1 VSVSATGVGRVGAVL
16 EQCWH
21 RVPGGTAGAAV
32 ASLGALA
39 QRGDWEIVAVSA
51 WHRHPSKHAELADA
65 PFELAHLRWPRL
77 ALYEAWQRLRW
88 PALPSMRCHTGRLG
102 HLDIV
107 HATGGVVPPPG
118 DAALVV
124 TINDLA
130 FLRYPNYFHKRGVA
144 FMTRAFDLAKVHA
157 DLVLVPSTYTLEDC
171 VERGLEAERIR
182 VLPLG
187 VTARAVSEQDRAEV
201 RVRYR
206 LPEQFLLWV
215 GTSEPRKN
223 LRALLAALT
232 QSANDLPLLLVGP
245 KGWRTDTDE
254 LLADKANVRHLGE
267 VPKADLGVLYD
278 LADVFVYPSLMEG
291 FGLPVLE
298 AMAQRTAVVT
308 SAGTATA
315 EVAGAGAW
323 LVDPNDV
330 ASIAAGID
338 AVVGDS
344 DLRKRLAHAGVQRAA
359 AMSWGSVAEG
369 LAAAYRLVM

>member
-1 VSVSATGVGRVGAVL
+1 
-16 EQCWH
+16 
-21 RVPGGTAGAAV
+21 
-32 ASLGALA
+32 
-39 QRGDWEIVAVSA
+39 
-51 WHRHPSKHAELADA
+51 
-65 PFELAHLRWPRL
+65 
-77 ALYEAWQRLRW
+77 
-88 PALPSMRCHTGRLG
+88 
-102 HLDIV
+102 DIV